1 MKNFTEFYKEI
12 ARHKAAH
19 ATTIAQYC
27 IFKAMYVAEKKGLV
41 AVNLAD
47 SFLRRSFTPITRKNK
62 LDNGRHP
69 FDTLR
74 LTLSTLRYQK
84 HFFLK
89 EEQEVFD
96 TQEEYTHY
104 KQIVDE
110 LYKKYTPNVE
120 YISRKY
126 SYIFVRQDISPE
138 YQAVQAAHV
147 AAKMGYEQH
156 KAQMHEDAFA
166 GLYFALIGVPN
177 VAALNVAI
185 EDIRLV
191 GGKPYLFHEPDIGN
205 QLTAVASSPIPS
217 MDRKRLL
224 SYKKLTF
231 KK

>member
-1 MKNFTEFYKEI
+1 MKNFTKFYKEI
-12 ARHKAAH
+12 ARDKAVH

-27 IFKAMYVAEKKGLV
+27 IFKALYVAERKGLV
-41 AVNLAD
+41 AIDLAD

-62 LDNGRHP
+62 LDNGRFP

-74 LTLSTLRYQK
+74 SIILALKYQK
-84 HFFLK
+84 WFLLK
-89 EEQEVFD
+89 EEQEIFD
-96 TQEEYTHY
+96 TQEEYTLY

-110 LYKKYTPNVE
+110 LYKKYTPNAE

-126 SYIFVRQDISPE
+126 VYIFVRQDISPE

-185 EDIRLV
+185 EDIRSV

-205 QLTAVASSPIPS
+205 ELTAVASNPIPS
-217 MDRKRLL
+217 MHRKRLL